1 MLTGSSGSTA
11 SIVRFPYLYQL
22 TETDDFLWSNTD
34 VAIWS
39 IVEVG
44 MGVTASSLATMR
56 PLFMSFLSK
65 SRSKASTYPRNIP
78 RLRSYIKKTSRDD
91 LELRSDFGKS
101 IRVTTTVVNSESARV
116 KKNQEVY
123 KKSSESETALKEDS
137 KWCSNL
143 ETDSFDD
150 VKQGTLI
157 KGGAAV

>member
-22 TETDDFLWSNTD
+22 AETEDFLWSNTD

-44 MGVTASSLATMR
+44 MGVTASSLATLR
-56 PLFMSFLSK
+56 PLFISFLSK
-65 SRSKASTYPRNIP
+65 SRSKASTYPRNTL

-101 IRVTTTVVNSESARV
+101 ICVTTTVVNSESASVR
-116 KKNQEVY
+116 KNQEVY
-123 KKSSESETALKEDS
+123 KRSCESETALKEDS
-137 KWCSNL
+137 KWSSNL
-143 ETDSFDD
+143 EADCYED
-150 VKQGTLI
+150 VGRGTFI
-157 KGGAAV
+157 EGGVAA

>member
-22 TETDDFLWSNTD
+22 AETEDFLWSNTD

-44 MGVTASSLATMR
+44 MGVTASSLATLR
-56 PLFMSFLSK
+56 PLFISFLSK
-65 SRSKASTYPRNIP
+65 SRSKASTYPRNTP

-101 IRVTTTVVNSESARV
+101 IRVTTTVVNSESASVR
-116 KKNQEVY
+116 KNQEVY
-123 KKSSESETALKEDS
+123 KRSCESETALKEDS
-137 KWCSNL
+137 KWSSNL
-143 ETDSFDD
+143 EADCYED
-150 VKQGTLI
+150 VGRGTFI
-157 KGGAAV
+157 EGGVAA